1 MGLIRLCDARTRRSN
16 LCELVVAHHGPRT
29 EIFVDV
35 RVRERYHVPIHTMN
49 VAGQT
54 VNVPES
60 WFLYKRTRQNPN
72 CRRKVINRAA
82 HISKQKSV
90 GSDPKPVTH
99 KTLKSVL
106 CQVSRSSDLAGGGIS
121 FNKIYINYIK

>member
-1 MGLIRLCDARTRRSN
+1 MGLIRLCDVRTRRSN
-16 LCELVVAHHGPRT
+16 LCELVIAHHGPRT

-35 RVRERYHVPIHTMN
+35 RVRARYHVPIHPMN

-60 WFLYKRTRQNPN
+60 WFLYERTRQNPN

-99 KTLKSVL
+99 KTLKSVI
-106 CQVSRSSDLAGGGIS
+106 CQVPRSFDLAGGGIC
-121 FNKIYINYIK
+121 FNKIDISYIK